1 MARLL
6 WGLATNPALVLP
18 SGRISAPVD
27 RIWPGAVARSVL
39 AGCCALNLTLREVHS
54 DAANQLAG
62 HEPAVD
68 LDPKLGL
75 FLAATRGPEA
85 WVTGGMSG
93 FTLLRSPNRGAFSW
107 AQIYF
112 PPLVWQLV
120 QREQMSLLVEQRW
133 VDVSSWLAYPP
144 DHSAR
149 FVDLVS
155 SLSVVKHPRHD
166 PRIANDWSEL
176 LHDESC
182 FMVESENATRREWI
196 G

>member
-1 MARLL
+1 MGDRRNVGIHSAQIAQPRGLL
-6 WGLATNPALVLP
+6 
-18 SGRISAPVD
+18 
-27 RIWPGAVARSVL
+27 
-39 AGCCALNLTLREVHS
+39 
-54 DAANQLAG
+54 
-62 HEPAVD
+62 
-68 LDPKLGL
+68 LG
-75 FLAATRGPEA
+75 
-85 WVTGGMSG
+85 
-93 FTLLRSPNRGAFSW
+93 
-107 AQIYF
+107 QIYF

-155 SLSVVKHPRHD
+155 SLSVVKHPCHD